1 MDFGVLGAI
10 VSIGG
15 LGLIFGGGLAY
26 ASKKFYVYVDPRVEE
41 VDEEL
46 PGANCGACGLAGCRQ
61 MALAVVEGKLTAAA
75 CPVASAEAREKVS
88 SIMGADVTEVED
100 MAAVVLCQ
108 GSPDHCV
115 ERFDYQ
121 GVKSCTAAELVGG
134 GFKTCTF
141 GCLGLGDCVEACPFD
156 AMVMGDDKLPKV
168 IEENCTGCGKCVE
181 ACPRDIMFL
190 VPRDAYIFNA
200 CVNQDRGKTVKAV
213 CDIGCTGCTL
223 CANPKTTPSGMIT
236 MNKETNLPI
245 FNYTIEDDPVLS
257 VYKCPPLS
265 IVDKLKRP
273 APPPLPKPDKKE
285 KVAAGIEK
293 EKKIHPENE

>member
-1 MDFGVLGAI
+1 MDFGILGAI
-10 VSIGG
+10 VSVGG

-26 ASKKFYVYVDPRVEE
+26 ASKLFYVYVDPRVEE

-61 MALAVVEGKLTAAA
+61 MALAVVEGKLTAAE
-75 CPVASAEAREKVS
+75 CPVANDEARAKVAA
-88 SIMGADVTEVED
+88 IMGTDAVTAEEMV
-100 MAAVVLCQ
+100 AVVYCQ

-134 GFKTCTF
+134 GFKACTY
-141 GCLGLGDCVEACPFD
+141 GCLGLGECVDACQFD
-156 AMVMGDDKLPKV
+156 AMLMGEDKLPKV
-168 IEENCTGCGKCVE
+168 IEANCTGCGKCVE
-181 ACPRDIMFL
+181 ACPRGIMAMI
-190 VPRDAYIFNA
+190 PKNAYIYNA
-200 CVNQDRGKTVKAV
+200 CVNQDRGKTVKNV

-245 FNYTIEDDPVLS
+245 FHYSIEDDSVLS
-257 VYKCPPLS
+257 VFKCPPRS
-265 IVDKLKRP
+265 IIDKLNRP
-273 APPPLPKPDKKE
+273 EPPKPPKPEKKE
-285 KVAAGIEK
+285 KPVVEK
-293 EKKIHPENE
+293 QE